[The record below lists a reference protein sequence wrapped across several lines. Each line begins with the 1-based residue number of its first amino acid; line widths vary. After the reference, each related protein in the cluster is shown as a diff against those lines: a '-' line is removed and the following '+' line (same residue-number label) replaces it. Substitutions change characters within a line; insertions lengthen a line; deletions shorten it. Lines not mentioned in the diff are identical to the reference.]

1 MPEPRDTKIVPVK
14 IEEELKVSYLD
25 YAMSSIL
32 ARALPDAR
40 DGLKPSQR
48 RILVAMDDLGLA
60 PTRAFRKCAKIAGD
74 TSGNY
79 HPHGEAIVYP
89 TLVHLAQPFR
99 MRYPLIQGQGNF
111 GSIDGYPPAAMRYTE
126 ARLSWPSTAML
137 ADLDKDTVVFAPN
150 YDETRQEPEVLPSK
164 FPNLLCNG
172 SMGIAVGMA
181 TKIPPHNL
189 REVVAGLRALIA
201 DPQISIDRLMEHI
214 KAPDF
219 PTGGVIYGVS
229 GVRQAYRTGRGSVCV
244 RARAEIET
252 SRGDRQ
258 QIVVTE
264 IPFLV
269 SKSTLLEGIA
279 ELVRDKTID
288 GIANIRDE
296 SGRSGLRIVFE
307 VKREAH
313 ADVVLNQLYQHSML
327 QSTFGVMLLAIVHG
341 RPELLT
347 LKDMLQHFLDH
358 RHQVVL
364 RRTRFEVDKAAA
376 RAHILEGLRIALD
389 HIDEVIRTIRASASP
404 EVAHQRLM
412 ARFALSV
419 AQSQAILGMPLQR
432 LTGLERDR
440 IAAEYRALVGQI
452 ADLTD
457 VLASRARQFAIIQ
470 QELAEIE
477 RQFGDERRTSLVYAA
492 EEFDI
497 ESLIADED
505 MVVAVSRAGYI
516 KRMPPDAYRVQRR
529 GGRGVTG
536 MRPREEDFVEH
547 LFVASSHSYV
557 LFLTATGR
565 CYWLKVYQ
573 IPTGDR
579 SARGRPVVNLL
590 RLGENESIAAVVPVR
605 EFAPTRYLFTCTR
618 EGIVKRTLLSAY
630 QNVRRDGIIALNVL
644 EGDELVGAAVTDGGQ
659 DIVLVTQNGIA
670 MRFAESEVRPMG
682 RVATGVK
689 GIDLRSGDRVV
700 DMVVVDRDV
709 DLLTICASGYGKR
722 TAQQDYPRKH
732 RGGLGVID
740 IKTSGRNG
748 SVVACKAVREGDQ
761 VMIITQNGV
770 LIRLPVAGVSRVGRN
785 TLGVRLISL
794 AEGDRV
800 IAMTRVRTEPES
812 EGGDDGATAA
822 LRSSEQDLAG
832 DNPSGTS

>member
-1 MPEPRDTKIVPVK
+1 VK

-201 DPQISIDRLMEHI
+201 DPQISIDGLMEHI

-590 RLGENESIAAVVPVR
+590 RLGENESIAVVVPVR

-748 SVVACKAVREGDQ
+748 SVVACKAAREGDQ

-800 IAMTRVRTEPES
+800 IAMTRVQTEPEG

>member
-590 RLGENESIAAVVPVR
+590 RLGENESIAVVVPVR

-800 IAMTRVRTEPES
+800 IAMTRVQTEPEG